1 MKKYT
6 CQKSNKITCHTGGF
20 PDGRRVNESEPSP
33 VSEQIEHTKTECLY
47 AKLCE
52 REGNPRQFI
61 SGSVPFAQLSNK
73 LFQERN
79 KNINSYFMFIS
90 FLFLRRK
97 RKEMN
102 QRKEKGRQ
110 LKNTVNF

>member
-1 MKKYT
+1 MGGGVEQSLNT
-6 CQKSNKITCHTGGF
+6 CHYEAFLRHPETDSRHSEALAEESTCHENNKI
-20 PDGRRVNESEPSP
+20 
-33 VSEQIEHTKTECLY
+33 
-47 AKLCE
+47 E
-52 REGNPRQFI
+52 RHPEFI